1 MFGLG
6 PASQELLCDAVRK
19 YYILFCGLGPLQL
32 FIHAPF
38 GRFAPSTPSI
48 FLVDGI
54 KAWIAMEICSPL
66 FFLYVLYSTSWG
78 AGMGT
83 QQRILT
89 AAFFVHYSNRAL
101 ISPLRTPSRSK
112 AHIMVP
118 LCVGAINAA
127 HSWLLAIFLSSSTPS
142 PPIYFSVGLTL
153 WAVGFVGNVA
163 HDEIL
168 VNIRRN
174 LKDKRD
180 EDKGKGKEGK
190 GEHYAIPHG
199 LLFSFVSFP
208 NYLCEWI
215 EWFGFSLATDP
226 RLVQSFSLSSI
237 SLSSFS
243 LASLSAYMRAPAADF
258 LPIITAPWL
267 FMIADLL
274 IMTPRAYRGHLW
286 YRARF
291 GDAYPKDRKIIVP
304 FLL

>member
-1 MFGLG
+1 
-6 PASQELLCDAVRK
+6 
-19 YYILFCGLGPLQL
+19 
-32 FIHAPF
+32 
-38 GRFAPSTPSI
+38 
-48 FLVDGI
+48 
-54 KAWIAMEICSPL
+54 MEICSPL

-89 AAFFVHYSNRAL
+89 AAFLVHYSNRAYNGAL
-101 ISPLRTPSRSK
+101 VRRGDQRGPQLAPRHLPVILYPLSP
-112 AHIMVP
+112 
-118 LCVGAINAA
+118 
-127 HSWLLAIFLSSSTPS
+127 
-142 PPIYFSVGLTL
+142 SVGLTL
-153 WAVGFVGNVA
+153 WAVGFVGNVT

-190 GEHYAIPHG
+190 GEHYAIPHR

-226 RLVQSFSLSSI
+226 RLVQSFSFSS
-237 SLSSFS
+237 
-243 LASLSAYMRAPAADF
+243 
-258 LPIITAPWL
+258 WL